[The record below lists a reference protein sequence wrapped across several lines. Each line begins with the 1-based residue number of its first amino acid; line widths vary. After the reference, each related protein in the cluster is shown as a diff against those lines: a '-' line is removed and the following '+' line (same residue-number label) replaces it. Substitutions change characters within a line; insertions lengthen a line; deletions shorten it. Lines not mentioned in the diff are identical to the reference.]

1 MSGAFVGH
9 DVFTCRMCSM
19 THICWCDMNTGLL
32 RGHVNCN
39 HIRECAV
46 THLHMYIYM
55 TWPIHVRAIT
65 YTHHY
70 RTNHTLTHTH
80 THTHTRTHAYSLLSH
95 KYIQT
100 HHYSTDTQAAGTTAA
115 GSRRTN
121 LYEPAYWQPRGALAR
136 TNSPTFLQKSP
147 RSQQKTPVLYSIKR
161 EIYKHVTTSALART
175 NSPALLQKCPAF
187 QQKRTVFQQ

>member
-80 THTHTRTHAYSLLSH
+80 THTHTRLLSSLTQIHTNAPLQHGHASCWDNCRRITPDKSLWTRILATARCSSPH
-95 KYIQT
+95 KQPYIP
-100 HHYSTDTQAAGTTAA
+100 AK
-115 GSRRTN
+115 
-121 LYEPAYWQPRGALAR
+121 EPPIPA
-136 TNSPTFLQKSP
+136 KD
-147 RSQQKTPVLYSIKR
+147 PVLYSIKR